1 MKKIISP
8 SHSLNKKAFKQIK
21 LYSDPKKNYMSTTKI
36 KSSINNISEICNSI
50 YEDFFPYILKISK
63 IQFFEKFNK
72 EIDDIFLCGKYKSEN
87 IKFVLEC
94 KDKIIKKY
102 DNDFK
107 YLNEEYEN
115 FLKNKKNYKYL
126 THFRKHCIDT
136 DYYALHYCSSN
147 KKGKFIEIKN
157 RLVKNSEVAYVICEG
172 CKQCYLSKFILML
185 CNHCNRKYF
194 SNVLKEKEDGNI
206 LPATWKKYHCNSLVN
221 AIMKCIK
228 CRSTLYFNLVTK
240 QLVCLNKKCNFNSKP
255 ESILWICNA
264 CNQEFRSGAKIY
276 NPLEFQILKKSINYA
291 LLKQIKASPRE
302 LPCHCTKNLSKLV
315 FYHKDECQ
323 GELYKGMLIDRP
335 ILVCSKCKAI
345 NFEDKFTWICPIC
358 RIKFHLHRV
367 IGCKPFS
374 KKKYIINKSFN
385 KSARNVPKKKLGKE
399 LLKNNLLSNSS
410 IFTKN
415 DLNILNKSVND
426 PHKTYH
432 SKFNPSEDM
441 NNISTFNSNS
451 NENFINE
458 KYFKKIDNN
467 KIKNDRNREKEKEL
481 TKYYDYQKKAWI
493 INLKKENKKDISPNN
508 TRHYK
513 TLVDILK
520 ERMVSDSMK
529 ESKEKD
535 KFNKTML
542 PPERIK
548 NRNII
553 KRKKDILLNEKTDS
567 NIINNTNDNDTIIK
581 NFDNTIHRIY
591 NRTINLNIN
600 KKEKEKEEKKIG
612 KKIEKK
618 EEKKDKYLLKNKIFN
633 KIIKMDDNSNKDI
646 KNYINLK
653 NPPKIISS
661 PFRSEISLK
670 YHKIEENIK
679 RNTFKYNSHDEETK
693 IKNESNEKNIKKE
706 INNLPIS
713 KTLSKNVQ
721 DKNINS
727 NILYNSL
734 QVNANKSGN
743 FINSINSF
751 RFWKRRGTTT
761 SNENNKNGKIR
772 FSKIN
777 DLLNGNKFE
786 TEPSFNEINNNN
798 GLRDSSRNNINI
810 SLSSSFRFSFMG
822 NNSNLK
828 PYSNAINNTIID
840 TNHNQKTNVVE
851 DKKENNTFDI
861 DKDDKNNNNDKKSE
875 EESHY
880 TEENYDKMDTLKE
893 FMRKSK
899 IKKEKDKREN
909 KENKEEKEEKDDKF
923 NDSFLYEKKEG
934 ETSENEEDE
943 DEDKDTIKDIFIKSN
958 AKKNFRES
966 LMLKSN
972 FTRQSILISQD
983 KLNNLADKT
992 DIPSINESD
1001 YSYLKPIGEGTYG
1014 VVYLVENNE
1023 TSEQFALKKIIC
1035 RDYNE
1040 LIKQKSELEL
1050 IFSVK
1055 HENILKLY
1063 GLQFKYLDET
1073 TSAIYVLMELAQND
1087 WNTEIKRRIIAK
1099 RYYKEYELIN
1109 LLKQIIKGFLFLQDK
1124 NIAHRDIKP
1133 QNILLFPNNV
1143 YKIADF
1149 GEAKFIKN
1157 IAEQSTLRGSELYMS
1172 PLLYKG
1178 YKYNQKN
1185 VLHNPFKSD
1194 VFSLGYCLLYAM
1206 CLNLKVLEVVRELT
1220 TMKSIISNVNKF
1232 IVNNKYSDKLINIV
1246 YKMIEPSEDLR
1257 YDFEDLSNELEKL

>member
-8 SHSLNKKAFKQIK
+8 SHSLSKKAFKQIK
-21 LYSDPKKNYMSTTKI
+21 IYSDPKKNNIPPTKI

-63 IQFFEKFNK
+63 IHFFQKFNK
-72 EIDDIFLCGKYKSEN
+72 EVDDIFLSGKYKSEN
-87 IKFVLEC
+87 IKFVLES
-94 KDKIIKKY
+94 KEKFIKKY

-107 YLNEEYEN
+107 YLNEEYDN
-115 FLKNKKNYKYL
+115 YLKNKNKYKYL

-136 DYYALHYCSSN
+136 DYYAFHYCSSN

-157 RLVKNSEVAYVICEG
+157 KLIKNNNETSYVICEG

-185 CNHCNRKYF
+185 CCHCNRKYF
-194 SNVLKEKEDGNI
+194 SNILKENEDGNI
-206 LPATWKKYHCNSLVN
+206 LPATWKKYHCSSLVN

-255 ESILWICNA
+255 ESILWVCNS
-264 CNQEFRSGAKIY
+264 CNQEFRSNAKIY
-276 NPLEFQILKKSINYA
+276 NPLEFQILKKSINFA
-291 LLKQIKASPRE
+291 LLKQIKAAPRE
-302 LPCHCTKNLSKLV
+302 LPCHCTKNLSKLI

-335 ILVCSKCKAI
+335 ILVCQKCKAI

-358 RIKFHLHRV
+358 KIKFHLHRV

-385 KSARNVPKKKLGKE
+385 KSARNVPKKKLDKE
-399 LLKNNLLSNSS
+399 LLTNNLLSKSS
-410 IFTKN
+410 IYNKN
-415 DLNILNKSVND
+415 DLIILNKSVND
-426 PHKTYH
+426 SHKSYH
-432 SKFNPSEDM
+432 SKLNPSEDM
-441 NNISTFNSNS
+441 NNISTFNTNS
-451 NENFINE
+451 NDNFNHE
-458 KYFKKIDNN
+458 KIFKKIDIN
-467 KIKNDRNREKEKEL
+467 KITNDRNKGNKEKEL

-493 INLKKENKKDISPNN
+493 INLKKDTKKDISPNN
-508 TRHYK
+508 NRHYK
-513 TLVDILK
+513 TLIDILK
-520 ERMVSDSMK
+520 ERMISDSGK
-529 ESKEKD
+529 ESKEKN

-542 PPERIK
+542 PPQRIK

-553 KRKKDILLNEKTDS
+553 KRKKDILLSDKTDS
-567 NIINNTNDNDTIIK
+567 NIISNTNYNDTIIK
-581 NFDNTIHRIY
+581 KLDSSIHRIF
-591 NRTINLNIN
+591 NRTINKTIN
-600 KKEKEKEEKKIG
+600 KKEKEEEKKID
-612 KKIEKK
+612 KKINKIIDKK
-618 EEKKDKYLLKNKIFN
+618 EDKKDKYLLKNKIFN
-633 KIIKMDDNSNKDI
+633 KIIKIDDNNKGKNNLIKI
-646 KNYINLK
+646 KN
-653 NPPKIISS
+653 PKISS

-670 YHKIEENIK
+670 YHKIENNKK
-679 RNTFKYNSHDEETK
+679 RNIFKYDSHNEEKK
-693 IKNESNEKNIKKE
+693 IKTESNEKKE

-713 KTLSKNVQ
+713 KTLSKNAPV
-721 DKNINS
+721 KNNIN
-727 NILYNSL
+727 NFYNSL
-734 QVNANKSGN
+734 QTNTNNSSS

-751 RFWKRRGTTT
+751 RFWKRRGTAT
-761 SNENNKNGKIR
+761 SNENQKNGKIR

-777 DLLNGNKFE
+777 DLLNSNKFE
-786 TEPSFNEINNNN
+786 TEPSFNENNNIN
-798 GLRDSSRNNINI
+798 GLRDSSRNNMNI
-810 SLSSSFRFSFMG
+810 SLSSSFRFSFLG
-822 NNSNLK
+822 NNSILK
-828 PYSNAINNTIID
+828 PYNNLVINNISDI
-840 TNHNQKTNVVE
+840 NHNQKKDLVE
-851 DKKENNTFDI
+851 EKKEINTFDI
-861 DKDDKNNNNDKKSE
+861 EKDDKNNDKEKKLE
-875 EESHY
+875 EESNY
-880 TEENYDKMDTLKE
+880 SDENYDKIDTLKE

-899 IKKEKDKREN
+899 IQKEKEKEKEKKEDL
-909 KENKEEKEEKDDKF
+909 EEKDDKF
-923 NDSFLYEKKEG
+923 NDSFLYEKNEV
-934 ETSENEEDE
+934 ETCEEEEIEDE
-943 DEDKDTIKDIFIKSN
+943 NKDIIKDIFINSN

-1220 TMKSIISNVNKF
+1220 TMKSIISNINKF
-1232 IVNNKYSDKLINIV
+1232 IAKNKYSDKLINIV

-1257 YDFEDLSNELEKL
+1257 YDFEDLSLELEKL

>member
-8 SHSLNKKAFKQIK
+8 SHSLNKKAFKQINI
-21 LYSDPKKNYMSTTKI
+21 YSDPKKYYMPTTKI
-36 KSSINNISEICNSI
+36 KSSINNITEICNSI
-50 YEDFFPYILKISK
+50 YEDLFPYILKISK
-63 IQFFEKFNK
+63 MQFFEKFNK
-72 EIDDIFLCGKYKSEN
+72 EVDDIFLSGKYKSEN
-87 IKFVLEC
+87 IKYVLES
-94 KDKIIKKY
+94 KENIIKKY
-102 DNDFK
+102 DKDFN
-107 YLNEEYEN
+107 YLNDEYEN
-115 FLKNKKNYKYL
+115 YLKNKNKYKYL

-136 DYYALHYCSSN
+136 DHYAFHYCSSN

-157 RLVKNSEVAYVICEG
+157 RFIKNNEAAYVICEG

-194 SNVLKEKEDGNI
+194 SNILKEKEDGNI

-228 CRSTLYFNLVTK
+228 CRSTLYFNLVSK
-240 QLVCLNKKCNFNSKP
+240 KLVCLNKKCNFNSKP
-255 ESILWICNA
+255 ESILWICNV
-264 CNQEFRSGAKIY
+264 CNKEFRSDAKIY

-291 LLKQIKASPRE
+291 LLKQIKAAPRE

-335 ILVCSKCKAI
+335 ILVCNKCKAI

-358 RIKFHLHRV
+358 KIKFHLHRV

-385 KSARNVPKKKLGKE
+385 KSARNVPKKKLDKE
-399 LLKNNLLSNSS
+399 LLTNNLLSSSS
-410 IFTKN
+410 IYDKKSLIN
-415 DLNILNKSVND
+415 LNKSVND
-426 PHKTYH
+426 THKSYH
-432 SKFNPSEDM
+432 SKLNPSEDM
-441 NNISTFNSNS
+441 NNISTFNTNS
-451 NENFINE
+451 NDNFINE
-458 KYFKKIDNN
+458 KYFKKIENN
-467 KIKNDRNREKEKEL
+467 KIKNDRNKDNKEKEL
-481 TKYYDYQKKAWI
+481 TKYYDYQKRAWI

-513 TLVDILK
+513 TLIDILK
-520 ERMVSDSMK
+520 ERMISDSGKEPK
-529 ESKEKD
+529 ESN

-542 PPERIK
+542 PPQRII

-553 KRKKDILLNEKTDS
+553 KRRKDILNEKTDS
-567 NIINNTNDNDTIIK
+567 NIINNTNDNATIIK
-581 NFDNTIHRIY
+581 NFDNSIHRIY
-591 NRTINLNIN
+591 NRTINQNIN
-600 KKEKEKEEKKIG
+600 KKEKEEKKMDQ
-612 KKIEKK
+612 KIEKK

-633 KIIKMDDNSNKDI
+633 KIIKIDDYNKGKNNIIKI
-646 KNYINLK
+646 KN
-653 NPPKIISS
+653 PKIISS

-670 YHKIEENIK
+670 YHKIEENKK
-679 RNTFKYNSHDEETK
+679 RNIFKYKSHDDEEKK
-693 IKNESNEKNIKKE
+693 IKNESNEKKE
-706 INNLPIS
+706 ISNLPIS
-713 KTLSKNVQ
+713 KTLSTNAQNK
-721 DKNINS
+721 KTNS
-727 NILYNSL
+727 NNIYNSL
-734 QVNANKSGN
+734 QVSSNNSGN

-761 SNENNKNGKIR
+761 SNENQNNKKIIR
-772 FSKIN
+772 YSKIN
-777 DLLNGNKFE
+777 DLLNSNKYE
-786 TEPSFNEINNNN
+786 TEPSFNENNNNGN
-798 GLRDSSRNNINI
+798 GLRDSSRNNMNV
-810 SLSSSFRFSFMG
+810 SLSSSFRFSFLG
-822 NNSNLK
+822 NNSILK
-828 PYSNAINNTIID
+828 PYNNALNNNINVDN
-840 TNHNQKTNVVE
+840 NQKSDLVE
-851 DKKENNTFDI
+851 DKKEINTLDI
-861 DKDDKNNNNDKKSE
+861 EKDDDKNDNNNEKKSE

-899 IKKEKDKREN
+899 IKKKKE
-909 KENKEEKEEKDDKF
+909 KENEEEKKEESGDKF
-923 NDSFLYEKKEG
+923 NDSFLYEKKETC
-934 ETSENEEDE
+934 EEEEDE
-943 DEDKDTIKDIFIKSN
+943 DEENKDIIKDIFIKSN

-972 FTRQSILISQD
+972 FIRQSILISQD

-1001 YSYLKPIGEGTYG
+1001 YSYIKPIGEGTYG

-1206 CLNLKVLEVVRELT
+1206 CLNLKVLEVVRELN
-1220 TMKSIISNVNKF
+1220 TMKSIISNINKF
-1232 IVNNKYSDKLINIV
+1232 IVKNKYSDKLINIV

-1257 YDFEDLSNELEKL
+1257 YDFEDLSIELEKL